1 MANVS
6 AIGTT
11 QNDPNYLG
19 VLFEIGQNK
28 TPLLNMIGGT
38 QGARGVNGWNFAL
51 NSNYA
56 LETASQPSIS
66 EDASTTAPTAT
77 TYVRAQ
83 DENAIQIFQRTA
95 QITYADDSDYSTL
108 SGVPSMAG
116 FNAVTD
122 KKAFQVASNLR
133 QVSVDLEYT
142 LINGAYVKKTASGT
156 ASKSKG
162 LTNAITTNVIDASA
176 GTLTSAIFN
185 SLTKKMV
192 DNGADLDGSVILVN
206 STYKQKLSELF
217 ALQERS
223 NTVGGVNVEVIATD
237 FGNLN
242 VVYTP
247 QVAQTE
253 LFIVDIAV
261 CSVAVLPTNGQAL
274 VVEELAKT
282 GASQPIQ
289 IYAQLGFDYGIE
301 LSHGKITN
309 LA

>member
-1 MANVS
+1 MFR
-6 AIGTT
+6 
-11 QNDPNYLG
+11 D
-19 VLFEIGQNK
+19 
-28 TPLLNMIGGT
+28 
-38 QGARGVNGWNFAL
+38 
-51 NSNYA
+51 
-56 LETASQPSIS
+56 
-66 EDASTTAPTAT
+66 
-77 TYVRAQ
+77 Q

-108 SGVPSMAG
+108 AGVPSMNG
-116 FNAVTD
+116 LNPVTD

-133 QVSVDLEYT
+133 QVAVDLEYT

-156 ASKSKG
+156 ASQSRG
-162 LTNAITTNVIDASA
+162 LSTAITTNVIDALG
-176 GTLTSAIFN
+176 GTVDKPMFN
-185 SLTKKMV
+185 SLTKTMV

-223 NTVGGVNVEVIATD
+223 NTVGGVAVEVIATD

-253 LFIVDIAV
+253 IIIADISV
-261 CSVAVLPTNGQAL
+261 CSVAILPIEGEAL
-274 VVEELAKT
+274 KVEDLAKT
-282 GASQPIQ
+282 GASQPVQ
-289 IYAQLGFDYGIE
+289 IYGQMGFDYGIE